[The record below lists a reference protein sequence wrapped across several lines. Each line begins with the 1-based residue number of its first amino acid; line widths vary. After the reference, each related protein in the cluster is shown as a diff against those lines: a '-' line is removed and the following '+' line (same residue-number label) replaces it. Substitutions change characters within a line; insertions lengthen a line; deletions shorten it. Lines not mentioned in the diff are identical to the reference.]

1 MGEAESFHRIAM
13 SPAGNAEVKAQPPIY
28 KRRTCRI
35 CCGVAVLLL
44 LALVVVI
51 VVLSQTLFKFR
62 DPEVSIVSM
71 KLETIS
77 VALDVL
83 TLSAMLNISVATD
96 VRVTNP
102 NHYNFKYTNS
112 TAMMFYHGQQVS
124 ERMCFRCAVLN
135 IPFCLLS
142 KRGDFIYLYIFFLLL
157 LSNKRGLQGLAR
169 PFYRELETHTAIGGG
184 GECSFQFDP

>member
-35 CCGVAVLLL
+35 CCGVAVLLV

-102 NHYNFKYTNS
+102 NHYSFKYTNS

-124 ERMCFRCAVLN
+124 ERMCFSLCRFDHSVLSS
-135 IPFCLLS
+135 FETRRFYL
-142 KRGDFIYLYIFFLLL
+142 FIYIYFF
-157 LSNKRGLQGLAR
+157 
-169 PFYRELETHTAIGGG
+169 
-184 GECSFQFDP
+184 CSS

>member
-35 CCGVAVLLL
+35 CCGVAVLLV

-142 KRGDFIYLYIFFLLL
+142 KRGDFYLFIYIFPAPP
-157 LSNKRGLQGLAR
+157 KQ
-169 PFYRELETHTAIGGG
+169 
-184 GECSFQFDP
+184 